1 MLVTD
6 IEIMVVDPADEALLK
21 QWWSVRDQ
29 ANADRLRHL
38 MPRWE
43 ATRRRYRVHAPE
55 YDAVLLGA
63 FVHDQDAMVGAGRV
77 ILHRLENTHMVN
89 ADVQV
94 LPQHRRR
101 GIGTALLDEVERHS
115 REDGRTHVISA
126 AHCPPGQK
134 SAGVLFA
141 AARGFKKANVDEVK
155 VLDLRESGAQLD
167 ALAADAPLVDGY
179 RIETYHETAPD
190 HLVEGV
196 CELLSNFY
204 GEIPL
209 GDLVIEDSL
218 WTPERLRAAE
228 QTRRERGS
236 TALTAVA
243 VAPDGAVAGMTDLAV
258 SAGEVKADIGVTVV
272 TRAHRGHRLGLAMK
286 VASHRELRAAHPDC
300 TVVVTGNAAVNTHMN
315 AVNERMGYRV
325 VEDAYELQKEL

>member
-6 IEIMVVDPADEALLK
+6 IEIRPIDPADEAQLK
-21 QWWSVRDQ
+21 PWWSVRAA
-29 ANADRLRHL
+29 ANAHRLEHL

-43 ATRRRYRVHAPE
+43 ATRRRYHVRAPE

-77 ILHRLENTHMVN
+77 ILHRKDNTHMVN

-94 LPQHRRR
+94 LPLQRRR
-101 GIGTALLDEVERHS
+101 GIGTALLAEVERHS

-126 AHCPPGQK
+126 AHCPPGQE

-141 AARGFKKANVDEVK
+141 AVRGFKKANVDEVK
-155 VLDLRESGAQLD
+155 VLDLREYGGHLD
-167 ALAADAPLVDGY
+167 ALAAEATPLSGY
-179 RIETYHETAPD
+179 RIETYHKTAPD

-196 CELLSNFY
+196 CKLLSNFY

-209 GDLVIEDSL
+209 GDLVIEDSP

-228 QTRRERGS
+228 QASRDRGS
-236 TALTAVA
+236 SRLTAVA
-243 VAPDGAVAGMTDLAV
+243 VAPDGAVAGMTDLAI
-258 SAGEVKADIGVTVV
+258 SAGEIKAEIGVTVV
-272 TRAHRGHRLGLAMK
+272 SRAHRGHRLGLAMK

-315 AVNERMGYRV
+315 AVNERLGYRV

>member
-1 MLVTD
+1 MTD
-6 IEIMVVDPADEALLK
+6 IEIKLVDPADEALLK

-43 ATRRRYRVHAPE
+43 ATRRRYRVHTPE

-63 FVHDQDAMVGAGRV
+63 FVDDQDAMVGAGRV
-77 ILHRLENTHMVN
+77 VLHRQENTHMVN

-94 LPQHRRR
+94 LPEHRRR
-101 GIGTALLDEVERHS
+101 GIGTALLGEVERHS

-126 AHCPPGQK
+126 AHCPPGQE

-155 VLDLRESGAQLD
+155 VLDLQEYGEQLE
-167 ALAADAPLVDGY
+167 ALAAEQGDLDGY
-179 RIETYHETAPD
+179 RIETYQDAAPD
-190 HLVEGV
+190 ALVEGV

-204 GEIPL
+204 SEVPL

-228 QTRRERGS
+228 QTRRDKGS

-243 VAPDGAVAGMTDLAV
+243 VAPDGAVAGMTDLAI
-258 SAGEVKADIGVTVV
+258 SAGEIKAEIGVTVV
-272 TRAHRGHRLGLAMK
+272 TRAHRGHGLGLAMK
-286 VASHRELRAAHPDC
+286 VASHRELRSARPDC
-300 TVVVTGNAAVNTHMN
+300 ECVITGNASVNTHMN

-325 VEDAYELQKEL
+325 VEDAYELQKEV